1 MRIEIDGNRRDVRIT
16 DESIDFNETV
26 SLTPSMIAKLQEANL
41 DPARLAQALASAR
54 AMDANSTVF
63 SRLNNLLAN
72 IRNGVILH
80 ELE

>member
-1 MRIEIDGNRRDVRIT
+1 MRIEIDGNRDVRIT
-16 DESIDFNETV
+16 DENIDFNETV
-26 SLTPSMIAKLQEANL
+26 NLTPSMIAKLQEANI

-63 SRLNNLLAN
+63 SRLNNLLAS

>member
-1 MRIEIDGNRRDVRIT
+1 MRIEIDGNRDVRII

-26 SLTPSMIAKLQEANL
+26 NLTPSMIAKLQEANL

-63 SRLNNLLAN
+63 SRLNNLLAS

>member
-1 MRIEIDGNRRDVRIT
+1 MRIEIDGNRDVHII

-26 SLTPSMIAKLQEANL
+26 NLTPSMIAKLQEANL

-63 SRLNNLLAN
+63 SRLNNLLAS

>member
-1 MRIEIDGNRRDVRIT
+1 MRIEIDGNRDVRIT

-26 SLTPSMIAKLQEANL
+26 NLTPGMIAKLQEANL

>member
-1 MRIEIDGNRRDVRIT
+1 MRIEIDGNRDVRIT

-26 SLTPSMIAKLQEANL
+26 NLTPSMIVKLQEANL

>member
-1 MRIEIDGNRRDVRIT
+1 MRIEIDGNRDVRII

-26 SLTPSMIAKLQEANL
+26 NLTPSMIAKLQEANL

-72 IRNGVILH
+72 LRNGVILH

>member
-1 MRIEIDGNRRDVRIT
+1 MRIEIDGNRDVRII

-26 SLTPSMIAKLQEANL
+26 NLTPSMIAKLQEANL

-54 AMDANSTVF
+54 TMDANSTVF

>member
-1 MRIEIDGNRRDVRIT
+1 MRIEIDGNRDVHIT
-16 DESIDFNETV
+16 DESIDFNETAN
-26 SLTPSMIAKLQEANL
+26 LTPSMIAKLQEANL

-54 AMDANSTVF
+54 AMDASSTVF
-63 SRLNNLLAN
+63 SRLNNLLAS

>member
-1 MRIEIDGNRRDVRIT
+1 MRIEIDGKRDVHIT

-26 SLTPSMIAKLQEANL
+26 NLTPSMIAKLQEANL

-63 SRLNNLLAN
+63 SRLNNLLAS

>member
-1 MRIEIDGNRRDVRIT
+1 VRIEIDGNRDVHII

-26 SLTPSMIAKLQEANL
+26 NLTPSMIAKLQEANL

-63 SRLNNLLAN
+63 SRLNNLLAS

>member
-1 MRIEIDGNRRDVRIT
+1 MRIEIDGNRDVRIT

-26 SLTPSMIAKLQEANL
+26 NLTPSLIAKLQEANL

-63 SRLNNLLAN
+63 SRLNNLLAS

>member
-1 MRIEIDGNRRDVRIT
+1 MRIEIDGNRDVRIT
-16 DESIDFNETV
+16 DESIDFNETIN
-26 SLTPSMIAKLQEANL
+26 LTPSMIAKLQEANL

>member
-1 MRIEIDGNRRDVRIT
+1 VRIEIDGNRDVRII

-26 SLTPSMIAKLQEANL
+26 NLTPSMIAKLQEANL

>member
-1 MRIEIDGNRRDVRIT
+1 MRIEIDGNRDVRIT

-26 SLTPSMIAKLQEANL
+26 NLTPSMIAKLQEANL
-41 DPARLAQALASAR
+41 NPALLAQALASAR

>member
-1 MRIEIDGNRRDVRIT
+1 MRIDIDGNRDVRIT

-26 SLTPSMIAKLQEANL
+26 NLTPSMIAKLQEANL

-63 SRLNNLLAN
+63 SRLNSLLAN

>member
-1 MRIEIDGNRRDVRIT
+1 MRIEIDGKRDVRIT

-26 SLTPSMIAKLQEANL
+26 NLTPSMIAKLQEANL
-41 DPARLAQALASAR
+41 DPARLAQAVASAR

>member
-1 MRIEIDGNRRDVRIT
+1 MRIEIDGNRDVHII

-26 SLTPSMIAKLQEANL
+26 NLTPSMIAKLQEANL
-41 DPARLAQALASAR
+41 NPALLAQALAEAR

-63 SRLNNLLAN
+63 SRLNNLLAS

>member
-1 MRIEIDGNRRDVRIT
+1 MRIEIDGNRDVRII

-26 SLTPSMIAKLQEANL
+26 NLTPSMIAKLQEANL

>member
-1 MRIEIDGNRRDVRIT
+1 MRIEIDGNRDVHII

-26 SLTPSMIAKLQEANL
+26 NLTPSMIAKLQEANL
-41 DPARLAQALASAR
+41 NPALLAQALAEAR
-54 AMDANSTVF
+54 AMDANSKVF
-63 SRLNNLLAN
+63 SRLNTLLSN

>member
-1 MRIEIDGNRRDVRIT
+1 MRIEIDGNRDVRIT
-16 DESIDFNETV
+16 DESIDFNETIN
-26 SLTPSMIAKLQEANL
+26 LTPSMISKLQEANL

>member
-1 MRIEIDGNRRDVRIT
+1 MRIEIYGNRDVRII

-26 SLTPSMIAKLQEANL
+26 NLTPSMIAKLQEANL

-63 SRLNNLLAN
+63 SRLNNLLAS

>member
-1 MRIEIDGNRRDVRIT
+1 MRIEIDGNRDVRIT

-26 SLTPSMIAKLQEANL
+26 NLTPGMIAKLQEANL
-41 DPARLAQALASAR
+41 DPARLAQAIASAR

-63 SRLNNLLAN
+63 SRLNSLLAN

>member
-1 MRIEIDGNRRDVRIT
+1 MRIEIDGNRDVHIV

-26 SLTPSMIAKLQEANL
+26 NLTPSMIAKLQEANL

-54 AMDANSTVF
+54 AMDANSAVF
-63 SRLNNLLAN
+63 NRLNNLLAN

>member
-1 MRIEIDGNRRDVRIT
+1 MRIEIDVNRDVRII

-26 SLTPSMIAKLQEANL
+26 NLTPSMIAKLQEANL